1 MIRNAQSADPNK
13 VGMLVFLGSEA
24 IFFALL
30 IIAYVFY
37 RGRFAPTGP
46 TPAVLNV
53 TLASVLAVLL
63 LSSSVTIWLA
73 ERSLRRGDR
82 RGMCLWLLI
91 TLALGSVFLI
101 GQGVEF
107 AQLFAEGIGISTGL
121 FGTTFFTVTGFHGL
135 HVFAGLVALAIIL
148 ALARGM
154 EGTHSSAL
162 ETASLYWHFVDVVWV
177 VVFSVIYVWSVMLH

>member
-1 MIRNAQSADPNK
+1 MRSNVRSADANK

-37 RGRFAPTGP
+37 RGRFTLTGP
-46 TPAVLNV
+46 TPEALNV
-53 TLASVLAVLL
+53 ALGSVLAVLL
-63 LSSSVTIWLA
+63 LSSSATIWFA
-73 ERSLRRGDR
+73 EKSLQRGDGR
-82 RGMCLWLLI
+82 RMRLWLLI
-91 TLALGSVFLI
+91 TVALGAVFLI
-101 GQGVEF
+101 GQGFEF
-107 AQLFAEGIGISTGL
+107 AELFAEGIGISTGL
-121 FGTTFFTVTGFHGL
+121 FGTTFFTLTGFHGL

-148 ALARGM
+148 VLARGT

-177 VVFSVIYVWSVMLH
+177 VVFSVVYVWSA